1 LFFQKGGMDMAAP
14 QFSTFQTRNRPQ
26 PRRRFTL
33 AEANR
38 SLTLVQRIV
47 RDIVN
52 THERA
57 TQLQGRL
64 EESTSARD
72 LAGMQSQL
80 DAAIGQLQGYVDEL
94 DSVGA
99 ELKDYE
105 AGLIDF
111 PGRHQGHDVS
121 LCWKLGEEKIGHWH
135 ELQTGYAGRQPIST
149 LVESD

>member
-1 LFFQKGGMDMAAP
+1 MAAP
-14 QFSTFQTRNRPQ
+14 QFSTFQARHRSQ

-38 SLTLVQRIV
+38 SLTLVMRIV

-57 TQLQGRL
+57 TQLQAKL
-64 EESTSARD
+64 EEAATAKVM
-72 LAGMQSQL
+72 GGTQGQL
-80 DAAIGQLQGYVDEL
+80 DATLEQLQSYVDEL
-94 DSVGA
+94 DTVGV

-111 PGRHQGHDVS
+111 PGRHQGRDVC
-121 LCWKLGEEKIGHWH
+121 LCWKLGEENIGYWH
-135 ELQTGYAGRQPIST
+135 EIHTGYAGRQPIST